1 MSEVSLRREL
11 AARLAPLAILI
22 IVVVSISAPVAYLV
36 MGGQGVREQA
46 HTSALDVAEAMRDEV
61 SERPFLWKYD
71 SVRIL
76 QHLRAHTVHEGIER
90 IEVLDVT
97 GHTIDATRDEG
108 DGDATDGLL
117 WASAPI
123 MQNGKK
129 VGEVWVGASVGE
141 IRSQAFLLLLTFALL
156 GGGLA
161 GLTFGLPLR
170 SIARAEDR
178 IRSLIGNLERS
189 QRALEELN
197 ANLEKQVEERSSE
210 LAEALKQVQAKE
222 ARLRSL
228 SSQALALQ
236 AAERRAI
243 SRDLHDSGGQA
254 LTAIRINIQLI
265 KEAAGN
271 PQKVESIAARTL
283 KLADVTLE
291 EIRRVVDRLGPS
303 ILDEVGLSA
312 AVERY
317 CDDFSE
323 RSGVEVKH
331 HVQLQE
337 MDKAVE
343 GAVYRMVQ
351 ELLTN
356 ISRHAEA
363 TEAECVL
370 VSDGSTLRLSVE
382 DDGKG
387 FDVEEALTRGRRG
400 LSGLRERVEL
410 LGGDLEIDSAPGR
423 GTSVHI
429 EVAVGA
435 PSDPAGAANPA

>member
-46 HTSALDVAEAMRDEV
+46 HTSAIDVAEAMRDEV

-71 SVRIL
+71 SVRLL

-90 IEVLDVT
+90 IEILDET
-97 GHTIDATRDEG
+97 GHTIDATRDS
-108 DGDATDGLL
+108 DVVTDGLI

-123 MQNGKK
+123 MQNGEK
-129 VGEVWVGASVGE
+129 VGEVWVGATVGE
-141 IRSQAFLLLLTFALL
+141 VRSQAFLLLLTFALL
-156 GGGLA
+156 GAGLA
-161 GLTFGLPLR
+161 GLTYGLPLR
-170 SIARAEDR
+170 SIARAEER
-178 IRSLIGNLERS
+178 IRTLISNLEQS
-189 QRALEELN
+189 QFALEELN
-197 ANLEKQVEERSSE
+197 ASLEKQVEVRSSE
-210 LAEALKQVQAKE
+210 LAEALAEVQAKE

-265 KEAAGN
+265 KEAGGN
-271 PQKVESIAARTL
+271 PEKVEEIATRTL
-283 KLADVTLE
+283 RLADVTLE

-323 RSGVEVKH
+323 RSGVEVEH
-331 HVQLQE
+331 HVKLQE

-356 ISRHAEA
+356 IARHAEA
-363 TEAECVL
+363 TEAQCVL
-370 VSDGSTLRLSVE
+370 TSDGSTLYLSVE

-387 FDVEEALTRGRRG
+387 FDVEAALTKGRRG

-410 LGGDLEIDSAPGR
+410 LGGDLEIDSTPGR

-429 EVAVGA
+429 TVGVGA
-435 PSDPAGAANPA
+435 PPDGTGTDNPS